1 MTTLGHQGPRI
12 KPGEA
17 PRSRRETTDRLL
29 ENANALEYI
38 RPTMNRLVAY
48 LRDHVFVDFQGEL
61 SLEKVRELLAG
72 DESRDAKVLLAR
84 LTRDGGTNDM
94 MVALADCLLEVVQRA
109 LSDEVMKEQLRAY
122 IEA

>member
-1 MTTLGHQGPRI
+1 L
-12 KPGEA
+12 
-17 PRSRRETTDRLL
+17 RRETTDRLL
-29 ENANALEYI
+29 EFANALEYI

-61 SLEKVRELLAG
+61 SMEKVRELLAG

-84 LTRDGGTNDM
+84 LTRDGGANDM
-94 MVALADCLLEVVQRA
+94 MVALADCLLEVVQNA